1 MLKSNVNTYALG
13 SLVTVKVSFL
23 NEPAGV
29 LAYVYEHY
37 GVGGKHAGISL
48 ITQNGCDL
56 GGFSVDEQDRFL
68 EYYGDTGQVYH
79 FKNVL
84 QLDQDWRRGLF
95 KFAFMNPEI
104 HKKQL

>member
-1 MLKSNVNTYALG
+1 MSGTLINTYALG

-37 GVGGKHAGISL
+37 GTGKHVGISL

-56 GGFSVDEQDRFL
+56 GGFSLDEQNRFL

-79 FKNVL
+79 FRSVTW
-84 QLDQDWRRGLF
+84 LDVDWKKGVF
-95 KFAFMNPEI
+95 KFAFDNPE
-104 HKKQL
+104 KYRKQL